1 MSEIIRIP
9 NIENYVQEI
18 KNGELVLTPKNLKN
32 FQGDNFVNEQ
42 IARHMIIEYH
52 FLERRSEEYESEI
65 AEFPEN
71 DKHRE
76 ILRRLIRIIIVKKF
90 TLRQKFIQRFG
101 EDLWNNLVLEYRA
114 LEYRA
119 YHA

>member
-18 KNGELVLTPKNLKN
+18 INGELVLTPKNLKN
-32 FQGDNFVNEQ
+32 FQGDNFINEQ
-42 IARHMIIEYH
+42 IARHMIIDYH
-52 FLERRSEEYESEI
+52 FHERRSEEYESEI

-71 DKHRE
+71 DEHRE
-76 ILRRLIRIIIVKKF
+76 TLRRQIGIIHVKKF

-114 LEYRA
+114 F
-119 YHA
+119 HA